1 MVKTARKKAVS
12 EFRKRARAAGL
23 ARYEIL
29 CRKTDRPLL
38 QAVARK
44 LSAGGSEEK
53 ALRGH
58 LAEILPE
65 RPGTKG
71 RIFEALRES
80 PLAGAG
86 ISFVRDRNAGR
97 KISL

>member
-1 MVKTARKKAVS
+1 MFFFELIAAV
-12 EFRKRARAAGL
+12 FGQL
-23 ARYEIL
+23 
-29 CRKTDRPLL
+29 RP
-38 QAVARK
+38 Q
-44 LSAGGSEEK
+44 EK